1 MIARRALS
9 RLAPVVVATL
19 AAGASA
25 ATADAVK
32 PTPTAAAATSPR
44 HPVRVVRVLP
54 HDPASFTQG
63 LLFHDGRL
71 YESTGQVGAS
81 RLREVDLESGR
92 MSREVAL
99 EGQQFGEGL
108 ALAGDRL
115 VQLTWLD
122 GIAHVWRL
130 KDFAPLGTFRYR
142 GEGWGLAF
150 DGRRFI
156 QSDGSAKLT
165 FRDAETFEA
174 TGSVIVRRDGVDLA
188 YLNELEWAEGRVYA
202 NVWISDE
209 VVAIDPGD
217 GRVVAT
223 YDARGL
229 LAPDEAARVDVMNG
243 IAHDPASGHFFLT
256 GKYWPHLFEVELPE
270 P

>member
-1 MIARRALS
+1 MPWSGL
-9 RLAPVVVATL
+9 VVVAFVVAML
-19 AAGASA
+19 GASA
-25 ATADAVK
+25 YAAYALVA
-32 PTPTAAAATSPR
+32 PPAAARAASPR

-54 HDPASFTQG
+54 HDPTSFTQG
-63 LLFHDGRL
+63 LVFHDGKL

-92 MSREVAL
+92 ATREIAL

-108 ALAGDRL
+108 ALAGERL

-130 KDFAPLGTFRYR
+130 EDFAPLGTYRYR

-150 DGRRFI
+150 DGRRFV

-165 FRDAETFEA
+165 FRDAETFEP
-174 TGSVIVRRDGVDLA
+174 TGSVTVRRDGVDLA
-188 YLNELEWAEGRVYA
+188 YLNELEWVAGRVYA
-202 NVWISDE
+202 NVWISEE
-209 VVAIDPGD
+209 VVAIDPED

-229 LAPDEAARVDVMNG
+229 LAPDEATRVDVMNG

-256 GKYWPHLFEVELPE
+256 GKYWPRLFEVELPA